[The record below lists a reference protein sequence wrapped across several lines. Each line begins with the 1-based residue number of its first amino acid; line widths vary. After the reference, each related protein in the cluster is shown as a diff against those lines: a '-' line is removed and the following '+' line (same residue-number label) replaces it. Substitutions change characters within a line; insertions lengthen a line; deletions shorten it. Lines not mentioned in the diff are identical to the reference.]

1 LLLAICVADLQA
13 ALFIHQPVPYLAD
26 CIVSISVHY
35 FSFGRTVVFF
45 SSFNDKSLT
54 HLGTETIVRVENE
67 VIERLNLVAGWPI
80 TVFRS
85 TGDVKGYNLYASD
98 NTDDKH
104 LSYILVV
111 SCKGGKWEEA
121 CNDIRGMVMEMKT
134 SVAWNSRGKFLV
146 VVLHCVADGM
156 QNGLKDLLETL
167 WFFKVFNVVILHPST
182 RRTVEIYARFPYN
195 LSPARCGQF
204 SKVVQLDTWVQTQD
218 TGFFL
223 RNTTLYTE
231 NVPRDLRGCIL
242 KASAISFLPYIICDE
257 NGAVEGGIDVQVLR
271 TISEKL
277 NASVE
282 FRIPAGKER
291 KGQRLPNGTWTG
303 LKGDLI
309 YDKADVIIGCLFLNS
324 DDHMMFDDTNV
335 YHTDKFTW
343 IVARATPYPRWLSMS
358 RVFTP
363 VSWVL
368 LFVSVLI
375 FGLVM
380 NYLPASKH
388 SESNS
393 KWSISKCI
401 LTAWAA
407 FLGEGVP
414 EMPRGNT
421 LRVLFVSWVIYSL
434 SMNTVYQA
442 FFTSFE
448 VDPGLHHQ
456 IDTIEE
462 LLDTPVD
469 FMISP
474 ALDPFFTDDM
484 LERLKPMIRCE
495 PTNCLEYVTTVY
507 NATTF
512 LGRVLLGYHLEA
524 LSKKEHRHEVHPFG
538 QDSFQ
543 LHAVLMLQKGS
554 PFLLP
559 FNDVIQRIVE
569 AGLVEYWKEAIIEER
584 RLKAGVLAIESL
596 KDSYVELNIL
606 HLQGAFI
613 FLFIGFAFSF
623 IIFLAELFFWKI
635 VTKYYKAQ

>member
-1 LLLAICVADLQA
+1 VPDLQA

-26 CIVSISVHY
+26 CIVNISVHY
-35 FSFGRTVVFF
+35 FSFGRTVVFS
-45 SSFNDKSLT
+45 SSFNDENLT
-54 HLGTETIVRVENE
+54 HLGIETIVDVENE
-67 VIERLNLVAGWPI
+67 VIERLNLVAQWPI

-85 TGDVKGYNLYASD
+85 TGDVKRYELYASD
-98 NTDDKH
+98 NADDKH

-111 SCKGGKWEEA
+111 SCKEGKWKEA
-121 CNDIRGMVMEMKT
+121 CDEMRGMIMEMKT
-134 SVAWNSRGKFLV
+134 STAWNSRGKFLV
-146 VVLHCVADGM
+146 VVWHCVADDM

-167 WFFKVFNVVILHPST
+167 WFFKVFNVVVLYPST
-182 RRTVEIYARFPYN
+182 RRTVEIYTRFPYN
-195 LSPARCGQF
+195 LAPARCGQF
-204 SKVVQLDTWVQTQD
+204 SNVVQLDTWVQTQD
-218 TGFFL
+218 TGLFL

-231 NVPRDLRGCIL
+231 NIPRDLHGCIL
-242 KASAISFLPYIICDE
+242 KASAINFPPYIICDE

-271 TISEKL
+271 TISGKL

-291 KGQRLPNGTWTG
+291 KGQLLPNGTWTG
-303 LKGDLI
+303 LKGDLV
-309 YDKADVIIGCLFLNS
+309 YDKADVIIGCLLLNS
-324 DDHMMFDDTNV
+324 DDHMMFDDTNI
-335 YHTDKFTW
+335 YHTDRFTW

-380 NYLPASKH
+380 KYLPASKH
-388 SESNS
+388 SGSNS

-401 LTAWAA
+401 LTVWAA
-407 FLGEGVP
+407 FLGAGVP
-414 EMPRGNT
+414 EMPRDNT
-421 LRVLFVSWVIYSL
+421 LRVLFVSWVIYSF
-434 SMNTVYQA
+434 SVNTIYQA

-469 FMISP
+469 FAFSSP
-474 ALDPFFTDDM
+474 LDPFFTDDM
-484 LERLKPMIRCE
+484 LERLKPRIRCE
-495 PTNCLEYVTTVY
+495 PTNCLEYVATVY
-507 NATTF
+507 NATMF
-512 LGRVLLGYHLEA
+512 IGRVLLDYHREA
-524 LSKKEHRHEVHPFG
+524 LTKKEHRHEIHPFG

-543 LHAVLMLQKGS
+543 LHAVLILQKES
-554 PFLLP
+554 PFLFL
-559 FNDVIQRIVE
+559 FNDVIKRIVE
-569 AGLVEYWKEAIIEER
+569 AGLVDYWKEAIIEER
-584 RLKAGVLAIESL
+584 RLKTGVLALESL
-596 KDSYVELNIL
+596 KDYVELNVL

-623 IIFLAELFFWKI
+623 IIFLAELFFGKLLRNTI
-635 VTKYYKAQ
+635 KHKE